1 MGSRF
6 RKVCV
11 LAPQELEYALC
22 DLDWTTVM
30 TPRTELRPVAIR
42 RLAPGE
48 DQHFGEILDLFAEAF
63 DDPENYNSA
72 RPSADYQRALLARED
87 VIGLVAL
94 AGRKVVGALVAY
106 ELAKFAQERSEFYI
120 YDLAVAEKW
129 RRRGVATAMINELK
143 FIAKAHG
150 GWVIYVQADYGDDPA
165 VALYTK
171 LGTREDVMH
180 FDVPLD

>member
-1 MGSRF
+1 
-6 RKVCV
+6 V
-11 LAPQELEYALC
+11 EYALC

-30 TPRTELRPVAIR
+30 APRTELGPVAIR

-48 DQHFGEILDLFAEAF
+48 DQHFGEMLDLFAEAF
-63 DDPENYNSA
+63 DDPENYSSA

-120 YDLAVAEKW
+120 YDLAVARRW
-129 RRRGVATAMINELK
+129 RRRGVATAMIDELRA
-143 FIAKAHG
+143 IAKTNG
-150 GWVIYVQADYGDDPA
+150 GGVVYVQVEYGDEPA
-165 VALYTK
+165 IALYTR
-171 LGTREDVMH
+171 LGGREDVMH
-180 FDVPLD
+180 FDIPLD